1 MALNL
6 ESIGSV
12 GRPVEVR
19 WSADDTMLY
28 ALAVGAGYPD
38 PLQELAFTTENTT
51 GVDLQALPTSAVVR
65 AMSGMDVLGNIGAFN
80 PAMLVHA
87 EQSIELHR
95 PLSPTGAVSV
105 VGRLADIVDKRSGAL
120 VRIEAVATD
129 LESGEPAFTAVTG
142 AFIRGEGGFSEEAAA
157 GTDTAGSAASSSAGA
172 SGSGAESTSEVTI
185 PERDPDVSVD
195 YETLANQALLYRLC
209 GDRNP
214 LHSDPTFAAF
224 GGFDRPILH
233 GLCTYGFA
241 GRALLQSLCEGD
253 SSRFVSMSGRFSKPV
268 LPGQTLSVDIWRVGD
283 GAAAFRTRVG
293 ETTVIDRGSCRY
305 RS

>member
-51 GVDLQALPTSAVVR
+51 GVEPQALPTFAVVHSI
-65 AMSGMDVLGNIGAFN
+65 SGMDVLGNIGAFN

-95 PLSPTGAVSV
+95 PLSPSGAVSV

-129 LESGEPAFTAVTG
+129 IESEEPAFTALTG
-142 AFIRGEGGFSEEAAA
+142 AFIRGEGGFAEEAGA
-157 GTDTAGSAASSSAGA
+157 GTAGASAGS
-172 SGSGAESTSEVTI
+172 SGSGAE
-185 PERDPDVSVD
+185 
-195 YETLANQALLYRLC
+195 
-209 GDRNP
+209 
-214 LHSDPTFAAF
+214 
-224 GGFDRPILH
+224 
-233 GLCTYGFA
+233 
-241 GRALLQSLCEGD
+241 
-253 SSRFVSMSGRFSKPV
+253 
-268 LPGQTLSVDIWRVGD
+268 
-283 GAAAFRTRVG
+283 
-293 ETTVIDRGSCRY
+293 
-305 RS
+305 

>member
-51 GVDLQALPTSAVVR
+51 GVEPQALPTFAVVHSI
-65 AMSGMDVLGNIGAFN
+65 SGMDVLGNIGAFN

-95 PLSPTGAVSV
+95 PLSPSGAVSV

-129 LESGEPAFTAVTG
+129 IESEEPAFTALTG
-142 AFIRGEGGFSEEAAA
+142 AFIRGEGGFAEEAGA
-157 GTDTAGSAASSSAGA
+157 GTAGASAGS

-185 PERDPDVSVD
+185 PERDPDVSVE

-253 SSRFVSMSGRFSKPV
+253 SSRFVSMNGRFSKPV

-305 RS
+305 RP